1 MTNLQNSS
9 SNYKGQ
15 IDYWE
20 IENKDEVIT
29 KLSATL
35 NNITNNL
42 PLKDPTVALNDND
55 LVPETAT
62 VWKVSK

>member
-20 IENKDEVIT
+20 TENKDEVIT